1 MPLAQPDAHARLEAA
16 ALDLFNEQGYA
27 ATTVLDIVQRAG
39 VARRTFFRYFTHKRE
54 VLFWGTPTLQDAYTA
69 AVAAAPLESSPL
81 ELARH
86 ALFAAAE
93 IQGGDRRGIV
103 RRRQAVIDANPEL
116 QERQLLKR
124 SQRAKTLTDALVDR
138 GVGPREAAVTAHAA
152 LAAYAVAFHSWASGE
167 SDDLAP
173 ALEGVLDAL
182 RHLDRPLVSQRPR
195 EARPRPHS

>member
-54 VLFWGTPTLQDAYTA
+54 VLFWGTPALMDAYTV
-69 AVAAAPLESSPL
+69 AVAAAPDSSSPL

-86 ALFAAAE
+86 ALLAAAD
-93 IQGGDRRGIV
+93 IQGGDRRDIV
-103 RRRQAVIDANPEL
+103 RRRQTVIDANPEL

-124 SQRAKTLTDALVDR
+124 SQRAQTLTNALVDR
-138 GVGPREAAVTAHAA
+138 GVSPLRAAVTAEAA
-152 LAAYAVAFHSWASGE
+152 TAAYSVAFQGWASGRN
-167 SDDLAP
+167 DDLAY
-173 ALEGVLDAL
+173 ALEEVLDAL
-182 RHLDRPLVSQRPR
+182 LHLNRP
-195 EARPRPHS
+195 